1 MAVAMER
8 VSPFR
13 HFFQSK
19 AGISSGI
26 YNPPSGAS
34 PSSTAPALLTKA
46 ASFRVEWYRIISP
59 PLGTAFFRF
68 VHKF

>member
-1 MAVAMER
+1 MTDAAVF
-8 VSPFR
+8 SPTQAR
-13 HFFQSK
+13 SRRRYDCM
-19 AGISSGI
+19 I
-26 YNPPSGAS
+26 NNV
-34 PSSTAPALLTKA
+34 SSTAPALLTKA